1 MSSLSAQ
8 RLRDS
13 LIGTSIV
20 GDGGIR
26 FHLRALLG
34 EGGQG
39 WVFKA
44 NYDDPDG
51 FWIVVKMLRQ
61 EGLNQ
66 ESLLRFDRETK
77 VLQMLGAVPTPN
89 PNIVRFYDHGMVR
102 MASPLGEIAL
112 PFIAL
117 EFVDG
122 PTLASLI
129 ERHGNQGMALSTL
142 LPLMKQVARA
152 LATVHEQRIVHR
164 DLKPSNILL
173 ATVQGQLVAKVTDFG
188 LVKMTDLSAKSTA
201 TVAGASLGY
210 APPEQY
216 EMGNNRVGPPT
227 DIFSY
232 AAILYEMLTGRAAF
246 PHNAGESPLKT
257 VARMLTGER
266 PQLTSALVTISP
278 ELRGATDLVKAIDAE
293 LERATNADPMKRHTG
308 ILDFWA
314 RVEGPL
320 REAQQRQRASGV
332 SNAVSARPP
341 GFVDELSYDAS
352 LARPS
357 PMNRGAATPP
367 PRFAVTAAPMHSE
380 RLRSVAFLPEESTL
394 IGAGSAG
401 IYRFT
406 RGPSG
411 GAWTMVSRPEFVGW
425 PPPTGVARLST
436 GEVLLYG
443 DRGLAMTLSRDGV
456 VRSVIAAD
464 PDVHWLGAHTDDGDV
479 ILVGSRHSRAVG
491 VLAEISSR
499 GTHIRN
505 LEGTQR
511 LVSIT
516 RLASGTFIACGPGGE
531 LVYVVPTALAESP
544 SRASHQDVPW
554 GRTGHLFS
562 VCRAFDGGAYAVGSG
577 GHALRI
583 APPALSVVEG
593 RREPPVATLEVVQ
606 TTRDLSHVVL
616 DARGVPWCV
625 GAAARLLVRDAGT
638 WVRIALAIPETSIIA
653 LHIAAPM
660 GRGAAF
666 TLVTEEGSIV
676 EGS

>member
-13 LIGTSIV
+13 LIGTAIV
-20 GDGGIR
+20 GDGGVR
-26 FHLRALLG
+26 FHLRTLLG

-66 ESLLRFDRETK
+66 ESLLRFERETK
-77 VLQMLGAVPTPN
+77 VLQMLGAVATPN
-89 PNIVRFYDHGMVR
+89 PNIVRFYDHGIVR
-102 MASPLGEIAL
+102 LTSPLGEIAL

-129 ERHGNQGMALSTL
+129 ERHGGQGMALTTL

-173 ATVQGQLVAKVTDFG
+173 ATVQGQHVAKVTDFG
-188 LVKMTDLSAKSTA
+188 LVKMTDLSAKATA

-232 AAILYEMLTGRAAF
+232 ATILYEMLTGRAAF
-246 PHNAGESPLKT
+246 PHNPGESPLKT
-257 VARMLTGER
+257 VARMLTGDR
-266 PQLTSALVTISP
+266 PQLANALVTISP
-278 ELRGATDLVKAIDAE
+278 ELRGCGDLVKAIDVE

-314 RVEGPL
+314 RVEVPL
-320 REAQQRQRASGV
+320 REAQRRQRSSGV
-332 SNAVSARPP
+332 SNLGSARPP
-341 GFVDELSYDAS
+341 VMDEVSYDPAH
-352 LARPS
+352 ARPPQS
-357 PMNRGAATPP
+357 RIAAAPP
-367 PRFAVTAAPMHSE
+367 PRFAPIAPPMQGE
-380 RLRSVAFLPEESTL
+380 RLRSVAFLPEDATL
-394 IGAGSAG
+394 IAAGSAG

-406 RGPSG
+406 RSPG
-411 GAWTMVSRPEFVGW
+411 GSAWTMVSRPEFVGW

-443 DRGLAMTLSRDGV
+443 DRGLAMSLSRDGV
-456 VRSVIAAD
+456 VRPVIAAD
-464 PDVHWLGAHTDDGDV
+464 PDVHWLGAHTEDGDI
-479 ILVGSRHSRAVG
+479 ILVGARHSRVVG
-491 VLAEISSR
+491 VLAEISQR

-531 LVYVVPTALAESP
+531 LVHVVPTALAESP
-544 SRASHQDVPW
+544 SRASHQEVPW

-562 VCRAFDGGAYAVGSG
+562 VCRAFDGGAFAVGSG

-583 APPALSVVEG
+583 APPGLSIAEG

-606 TTRDLSHVVL
+606 TTRDLTHVVL
-616 DARGVPWCV
+616 DGRGIPWCV

-638 WVRIALAIPETSIIA
+638 WVRIALSMNEVPLVA
-653 LHIAAPM
+653 LHISNPP
-660 GRGAAF
+660 GRGNVL
-666 TLVTEEGSIV
+666 TLVAEDGAIV
-676 EGS
+676 EGA

>member
-13 LIGTSIV
+13 LIGTAIV
-20 GDGGIR
+20 GDGGVR
-26 FHLRALLG
+26 FHLRTLLG

-66 ESLLRFDRETK
+66 ESLHRFERETK
-77 VLQMLGAVPTPN
+77 VLQMLGASPTPN

-102 MASPLGEIAL
+102 MPSPLGEIAL

-129 ERHGNQGMALSTL
+129 ERHGGVGMGLDTV

-173 ATVQGQLVAKVTDFG
+173 ATVQNQHVAKVTDFG

-246 PHNAGESPLKT
+246 PHNPGESPLKT
-257 VARMLTGER
+257 VARMLTGDR
-266 PQLTSALVTISP
+266 PQIANALVTISP
-278 ELRGATDLVKAIDAE
+278 ELRGASDLVKAIDVE
-293 LERATNADPMKRHTG
+293 IERATNADPMKRHTG

-314 RVEGPL
+314 RIEGPL
-320 REAQQRQRASGV
+320 REAQRRQRSSGV

-341 GFVDELSYDAS
+341 GFVDEGSYDAS
-352 LARPS
+352 IARPS
-357 PMNRGAATPP
+357 PMSRAATPP
-367 PRFAVTAAPMHSE
+367 RFVQTAGPMQGE
-380 RLRSVAFLPEESTL
+380 RLRSIAFVPEESTL
-394 IGAGSAG
+394 IGAGTAG
-401 IYRFT
+401 IWRFS
-406 RGPSG
+406 RGGYPRSTAG
-411 GAWTMVSRPEFVGW
+411 GTWSMVSRPEFAGW
-425 PPPTGVARLST
+425 PPPTGVARLAS
-436 GEVLLYG
+436 GEVLLHG
-443 DRGLAMTLSRDGV
+443 DRGMAMTLSRDGV
-456 VRSVIAAD
+456 VRPVIAAD
-464 PDVHWLGAHTDDGDV
+464 PDVHWLGSHTDDGDIV
-479 ILVGSRHSRAVG
+479 LVGARHSRGVG
-491 VLAEISSR
+491 VLAEIGAR

-516 RLASGTFIACGPGGE
+516 RLASGTFLACGPGGE
-531 LVYVVPTALAESP
+531 LVHVVPTALAESP

-583 APPALSVVEG
+583 AAPALSVQEG

-616 DARGVPWCV
+616 DSRGIPWAV
-625 GAAARLLVRDAGT
+625 GSAARLLVRDAGT
-638 WVRIALAIPETSIIA
+638 WVRIALSIPEVPLIA
-653 LHIAAPM
+653 MHV
-660 GRGAAF
+660 RGNAF
-666 TLVTEEGSIV
+666 TIVAEDGSVV
-676 EGS
+676 EGA